1 MFFIAKE
8 SSEAYDVVEDV
19 KVEMNEVIE
28 DNIFDNEEWMLPKI
42 ISMRKGGL

>member
-28 DNIFDNEEWMLPKI
+28 DNIFDNEE
-42 ISMRKGGL
+42 